1 MGYPTMVFLLNIH
14 LKSFVPQVT
23 PDREASVP
31 TTNLLYSLPPPP
43 NPVTKH
49 PGILGYNEKMKS
61 TNNRKRGRGR
71 NPGQRHTHTQTFF

>member
-1 MGYPTMVFLLNIH
+1 MVFLLSIH

-49 PGILGYNEKMKS
+49 LGILGHNEKMKS
-61 TNNRKRGRGR
+61 IEREEGEEIQVKDT
-71 NPGQRHTHTQTFF
+71 HTHTNLFLIKS